1 MDGQTQGQGNDICYF
16 AMTNFRGQNRKF
28 GIRIDDRRK
37 HMYFIGKT
45 GMGKS
50 TTLENMIIQ
59 DIRAGR
65 GVGVVDPH
73 GDLAEKILDYIPS
86 HRINDVIYFNPADID
101 YPIAFNILENVDPR
115 YKHLVASGLMGVFT
129 KIWANVWSAR
139 MEYILN
145 NCILALL
152 DSPGNTLLG
161 INRILVDKEY
171 RHKIVSRIIDPVVR
185 SFWVNEYA
193 NYNDRFRTEAIAPIQ
208 NKVGQ
213 FLSTAIVRN
222 IVGQAQSTID
232 MREIMDTKKILIL
245 NLAKGRIGEDNSS
258 LLGAMMITKLQ
269 LAVMSR
275 VDIPEH
281 ERNDFFLYVDEFQ
294 NFATTSFSDI
304 LSEARKYRL
313 SLIMAHQYIEQLEEE
328 VAAAVFGNVGT
339 IVCFRVGAADA
350 EELVKEF
357 TPYFTEE
364 DLVNLTK
371 YDIYLRLMI
380 NGVAS
385 KPFSATS
392 LPPLRRDEMTG
403 NRDKVIAVSRERYTT
418 PRAGVEEKIIKW
430 SGIEDMYAITAEMD
444 NIAGVTNGEQRY
456 RESPPPS
463 PPAPIKKE
471 TTKSKGPEPKD
482 ATCDNC
488 GRGALITFIPDEK
501 RNVFCKSCLKKFRQG
516 LIDVTTLKKR
526 NIPEVYEKISTP
538 PSTLTTEERKS
549 LPQGPNK
556 SLHDTAQA
564 PRLDE
569 SQIDTESEV
578 LRHYRTPPPLRDTTN
593 SRPVPHELSLRDVL
607 HAKPI
612 LFQKKPHDDNHAIS
626 RPQRTKRAPKAPITH
641 PPPSPEETP
650 KPRHYFIKGVPPQTV
665 VPL

>member
-1 MDGQTQGQGNDICYF
+1 MEQMGVQSGAQSDICFF

-28 GIRIDDRRK
+28 GIRTDDRRK
-37 HMYFIGKT
+37 HMYLISKT

-59 DIRAGR
+59 DIREGR

-86 HRINDVIYFNPADID
+86 NRVNDVIYFNPADID
-101 YPIAFNILENVDPR
+101 YPIAFNILENVDSR
-115 YKHLVASGLMGVFT
+115 YKHLVASGLMGAFT

-139 MEYILN
+139 MEYIMN

-222 IVGQAQSTID
+222 IVGQTQSTID

-275 VDIPEH
+275 VDIPEKD
-281 ERNDFFLYVDEFQ
+281 RSDFFLYVDEFQ

-339 IVCFRVGAADA
+339 IACFRVGATDA

-385 KPFSATS
+385 RPFSATS
-392 LPPLRRDEMTG
+392 LPPLRDDEMTG
-403 NRDKVIAVSRERYTT
+403 NREKVIAVSRERYTK
-418 PRAGVEEKIIKW
+418 PREEVEEKIIRW
-430 SGIEDMYAITAEMD
+430 TGIEDMYSTTAELE
-444 NIAGVTNGEQRY
+444 NTAGVNEDEQRY
-456 RESPPPS
+456 RELPAALPPS
-463 PPAPIKKE
+463 EKNTNKPAA
-471 TTKSKGPEPKD
+471 SQPEPKD

-488 GRGALITFIPDEK
+488 GRGTLITFTPDEK
-501 RNVFCKSCLKKFRQG
+501 RNVFCKSCLKKFHQG
-516 LIDVTTLKKR
+516 LIDVNSLKKR
-526 NIPEVYEKISTP
+526 NISEVYDTPSAHTQAAPIGDAALSTQQPSISSRSPNFVVPTQQDAQ
-538 PSTLTTEERKS
+538 ERKTPA
-549 LPQGPNK
+549 LPTSNLG
-556 SLHDTAQA
+556 A
-564 PRLDE
+564 
-569 SQIDTESEV
+569 
-578 LRHYRTPPPLRDTTN
+578 
-593 SRPVPHELSLRDVL
+593 LSLREAVQEEPIPF
-607 HAKPI
+607 HKSRSHKPKNPRNTEP
-612 LFQKKPHDDNHAIS
+612 LPDETRKESTKYSAPMPKPH
-626 RPQRTKRAPKAPITH
+626 
-641 PPPSPEETP
+641 
-650 KPRHYFIKGVPPQTV
+650 HYVIKGIPPKKV